1 MDQTLIDR
9 LCLRR
14 LCLPS
19 YTNIDDLRNGCVN
32 AKTKRMTQIECG
44 CSHHIACTFE
54 GRYCFQ
60 SIELW
65 DKYV

>member
-1 MDQTLIDR
+1 MEQTLIDR

-19 YTNIDDLRNGCVN
+19 FTNIEDLRSGSV
-32 AKTKRMTQIECG
+32 KTKRISQIECG
-44 CSHHIACTFE
+44 CSYHIACTFE

-60 SIELW
+60 SVELW